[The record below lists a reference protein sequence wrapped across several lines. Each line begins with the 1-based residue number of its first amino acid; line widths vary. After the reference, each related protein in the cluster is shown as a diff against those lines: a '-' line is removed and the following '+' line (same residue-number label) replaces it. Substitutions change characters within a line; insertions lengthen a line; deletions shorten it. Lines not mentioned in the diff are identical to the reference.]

1 MKELNLSDNRIYRI
15 PVLKKVKYEKL
26 EKLNLE
32 NNYISIINLKKDNFK
47 ELNVYNNEI
56 HDINLLEKVEYKY

>member
-32 NNYISIINLKKDNFK
+32 NNYISTINLKKDNFK
-47 ELNVYNNEI
+47 ELNNEI
-56 HDINLLEKVEYKY
+56 HDISLLEKVEYKY